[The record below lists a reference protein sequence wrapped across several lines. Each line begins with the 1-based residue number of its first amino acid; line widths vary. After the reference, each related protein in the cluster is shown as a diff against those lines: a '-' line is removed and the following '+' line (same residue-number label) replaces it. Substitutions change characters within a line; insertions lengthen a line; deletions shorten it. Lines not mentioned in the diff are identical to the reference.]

1 MIVISRSYHAEEGW
15 TAVSSPARPS
25 SARGGALARL
35 RPLADQVEAIGLASC
50 PDSKQPRVARHVDVT
65 ESPDG
70 GGPVEHVLPGA
81 YAADRLRRGGAR
93 HLDAPPRLHRIR
105 AIDHGHHGSRGP
117 ARTIVLGPG
126 GRRGRPL
133 IDRCLP

>member
-1 MIVISRSYHAEEGW
+1 MIVISRSYHVGERW
-15 TAVSSPARPS
+15 TAVSSPGPALPREG
-25 SARGGALARL
+25 RGALARP

-50 PDSKQPRVARHVDVT
+50 PDSEQPRVARHVDIT

-81 YAADRLRRGGAR
+81 HAADRLRRGGAR

-117 ARTIVLGPG
+117 ARTIFLGP
-126 GRRGRPL
+126 
-133 IDRCLP
+133 